1 MPSFLLP
8 TDRHD
13 DGRLIPCG
21 AVARCAD
28 VPRPSQDQV
37 GRVAHDSL
45 RRWRCLC
52 PTASFSGSGVRCS
65 QRQRLPPALGLL
77 VLGVFAVQPPDDSV
91 YRMSL
96 ATPSGVLVGVERATP
111 RRLVYCVAFVG
122 LWVSYTF
129 YSANLDNEPFEH
141 VGWALLA
148 MSVALGFA
156 VGRWWAPLV
165 VIVYL
170 PTLAIPSAYGGGTP
184 DYGVGL
190 AVAVVVLPVVA
201 GLIAIGVLARKT
213 FSPRAGRYRQG

>member
-1 MPSFLLP
+1 
-8 TDRHD
+8 
-13 DGRLIPCG
+13 
-21 AVARCAD
+21 
-28 VPRPSQDQV
+28 
-37 GRVAHDSL
+37 
-45 RRWRCLC
+45 
-52 PTASFSGSGVRCS
+52 
-65 QRQRLPPALGLL
+65 
-77 VLGVFAVQPPDDSV
+77 
-91 YRMSL
+91 MSL

-148 MSVALGFA
+148 TSVALGFA

-170 PTLAIPSAYGGGTP
+170 PTLAIPSGYGGGTP

-213 FSPRAGRYRQG
+213 FSPGPAATGRGRGNARRERVRGFSTSSGAGAIEPWYGVTSRRFSRRG